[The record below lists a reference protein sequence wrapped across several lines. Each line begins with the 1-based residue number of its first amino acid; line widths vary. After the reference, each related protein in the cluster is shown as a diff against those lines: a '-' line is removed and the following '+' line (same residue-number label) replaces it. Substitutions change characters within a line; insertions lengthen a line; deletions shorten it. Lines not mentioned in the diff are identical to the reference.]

1 MDLAT
6 IIDGADRFV
15 AYVLCRGI
23 DERDRTRG
31 SGFAAAGLL
40 CGAVDGGR
48 SQKRRAHGGGDGTG
62 PSFGAASEA
71 LAFRWRRKVVG
82 RKRAGQGA
90 RAGDAGNRASRTD
103 QGLDYR

>member
-15 AYVLCRGI
+15 AHVEELTSVIGHA
-23 DERDRTRG
+23 DRALPLREY
-31 SGFAAAGLL
+31 

-48 SQKRRAHGGGDGTG
+48 SQEHRADGGGDGTG
-62 PSFGAASEA
+62 PSFGAVSEA

-82 RKRAGQGA
+82 REQVSRAIGQII
-90 RAGDAGNRASRTD
+90 RTSAG
-103 QGLDYR
+103 

>member
-15 AYVLCRGI
+15 AYVGI

-40 CGAVDGGR
+40 RGAVDGGR
-48 SQKRRAHGGGDGTG
+48 SQERRADGGGDGAG

-71 LAFRWRRKVVG
+71 LAFRRRRKVVG
-82 RKRAGQGA
+82 RQRAGQGA
-90 RAGDAGNRASRTD
+90 GTRDTGNRASRTD